1 MVDAQSNE
9 AMREV
14 GQGRLPGGGR
24 SDTGADLEGCLGI
37 PQKESRKGHSGQEGE
52 DRHRPVSERR
62 QVGGWLK
69 SRGGARMPPER
80 QALYTSLDQAPL
92 LPHFS

>member
-1 MVDAQSNE
+1 MIGAIRKVYLNAIEEAQTEEFVLFVEWWMRNQ
-9 AMREV
+9 MKQCREV

-24 SDTGADLEGCLGI
+24 SDTGADLEGCLGT

-62 QVGGWLK
+62 QVGDG
-69 SRGGARMPPER
+69 
-80 QALYTSLDQAPL
+80 
-92 LPHFS
+92 